1 MSLIDQEILEGWKK
15 LVCDYIA
22 KEDADAAAA
31 RAKEN
36 YEDRLRLFTPVLK
49 AAYPERK
56 DLTKKICNA
65 YRLHLRPYVLS
76 PAQLNLLEANAR
88 RPTPEAKAEN
98 NRIVNRVAY
107 VWKKMVDSIY
117 GRVPDE
123 EGSDSEP
130 EEIQGPSRHEDAK
143 RKFVDAIS
151 SLDPK
156 ESIELLKEHVSKKVK
171 RADMRQYEQYVDGLG
186 RLFTD
191 LTESRD
197 EGTRR
202 TERTPQRSSV
212 ASAVATPAV
221 NTPANG

>member
-1 MSLIDQEILEGWKK
+1 MRTDAPITLHFAYRRQFHEFHDAHHDDTDFFSQMSLIDQDILEGWKK

-31 RAKEN
+31 RAKES
-36 YEDRLRLFTPVLK
+36 YEDTLRLFTPVLK
-49 AAYPERK
+49 AKYPERK

-107 VWKKMVDSIY
+107 VWKKMVDSMY
-117 GRVPDE
+117 GRVSDE

-130 EEIQGPSRHEDAK
+130 EEIDEPSRHEDAK

-156 ESIELLKEHVSKKVK
+156 ESIELLKEHVL
-171 RADMRQYEQYVDGLG
+171 EIN
-186 RLFTD
+186 
-191 LTESRD
+191 SRY
-197 EGTRR
+197 
-202 TERTPQRSSV
+202 
-212 ASAVATPAV
+212 
-221 NTPANG
+221 